1 MSSNKPLSGMGR
13 ANFGNAFDL
22 STLKKPT
29 GEVAK
34 PSHGKAVTQENLVS
48 DFVAKSKELVV
59 ILLAWSARSAQAKE
73 ILETL
78 GKLEIADK
86 NTWLLGVVDVDTQP
100 QVAQAL
106 QIKSVPVAIAIIGEQ
121 LLPLFESAPPA
132 DQVQLVIN
140 KLLELAAQKGVGT
153 APQGPTE
160 IPMEAEEAAAYAAM
174 EKGDYKAAKISYEAW
189 LKRKPNEQVAVVGLA
204 QVNLMLRIEGLD
216 PVLTLKNA
224 KADDV
229 TSQMMCADIEIA
241 TGNYEAAFDRLLNA
255 VRSMA
260 GDDRDRAKAH
270 LITLFNLVDP
280 TDPRL
285 VKARGQLASA
295 LF

>member
-1 MSSNKPLSGMGR
+1 MSSNKPIPGMGS

-29 GEVAK
+29 GEAVT

-48 DFVAKSKELVV
+48 DFVAKSKESVV

-86 NTWLLGVVDVDTQP
+86 NAWLLGVVDVDTQP

-121 LLPLFESAPPA
+121 LLPLFESVPPA
-132 DQVQLVIN
+132 DQVRLVIN

-153 APQGPTE
+153 APEGPTE
-160 IPMEAEEAAAYAAM
+160 IPMEPEEQQAYAAM
-174 EKGDYKAAKISYEAW
+174 EKGDYKAAKLSYEAW

-204 QVNLMLRIEGLD
+204 QVNLMLRIDGLD

-241 TGNYEAAFDRLLNA
+241 TGNYEAAFERLLNA

-260 GDDRDRAKAH
+260 GDDRDKAKAH
-270 LITLFNLVDP
+270 LINLFNLVDP